1 MLIAYIYPCVGM
13 GMIVVKEMEEKYV
26 ETIERLRR
34 EKNAIILAHNYQ
46 MPEVVDVADVTGGS
60 IGLLTA
66 AMETSADIIVVCG
79 VDFMAETAAIL
90 SPDKK
95 VIAPVGNVICPLA
108 QQLSKAELLEAKR
121 KYPDAKVLLYMNSR
135 TETKALADCVCTAG
149 NAVKIAE
156 TMDGG
161 SPILFGPDH
170 ALSYYIAKRTAKEII
185 TIPDH
190 GICPVHHK
198 ITLKDLI
205 KAKEAHP
212 EAKIITHPE
221 CNPEVQ
227 DHADY
232 LGSTGGM
239 LKFCADADATEFL
252 VADEVGLIYMLK
264 RQVPNKRF
272 YPVSNNAF
280 CKVMKKPTLASIEE
294 ALKKERHEVV
304 VPREIAAAARR
315 SIERMFELS

>member
-1 MLIAYIYPCVGM
+1 MAEKNVENEYEKNGCV
-13 GMIVVKEMEEKYV
+13 ER
-26 ETIERLRR
+26 IERLKR
-34 EKNAIILAHNYQ
+34 EKNAVILAHNYVR
-46 MPEVVDVADVTGGS
+46 PEVVDVADVTGGS

-66 AMETSADIIVVCG
+66 AMETNADIIVVCG

-90 SPDKK
+90 NPDKK
-95 VIAPVGNVICPLA
+95 VIAPVRNVICPLA
-108 QQLSKAELLEAKR
+108 RQLSKEELLEAKR
-121 KYPDAKVLLYMNSR
+121 KNPDAKFLLYMNSS

-149 NAVKIAE
+149 NAVKIVE
-156 TMDGG
+156 TMDGD

-170 ALSYYIAKRTAKEII
+170 ALSYYVTKRTEKEII

-190 GICPVHHK
+190 GMCPVHHK
-198 ITLKDLI
+198 ITVKDLV

-212 EAKIITHPE
+212 GAKIIAHPE
-221 CNPEVQ
+221 CNPEIQ

-239 LKFCADADATEFL
+239 LNFCADADATEFL
-252 VADEVGLIYMLK
+252 IADEVGLIYMLEK
-264 RQVPNKRF
+264 QVPDKSF

-280 CKVMKKPTLASIEE
+280 CRAMKKPTLASIEE
-294 ALKKERHEVV
+294 ALKKERYEVV
-304 VPREIAAAARR
+304 VPHEIAADARR